1 MAEVTEVVKLRR
13 RVMSEVARMAFQG
26 TLDRDAAEI
35 LTTVVTEDGPR
46 YRCCIYKE
54 RAVLTERIKMAL
66 NQELK
71 QHLSEAVAS
80 AMAGKTASGP
90 VVRVMPVAC
99 DRCPIDKFVVTDACR
114 NCVAHRCMNSCPRKA
129 ITVVQNRAYIDKTR
143 CAECGM
149 CKRSCPYGA
158 IIEIS
163 RPCERAC
170 ALGAIT
176 ADAQRRATINYE
188 KCVQCGAC
196 MVACPFGAIS
206 DRSQIFQVIRALQ
219 QPEKHVVALLAPAFI
234 GQFGM
239 KVRPG
244 QVIAGLKQMGF
255 AAVREVAEGADV
267 VTVEETR
274 EFVDTVPHDR
284 PFMTT
289 SCCPAF
295 VNLVEKHVPEAV
307 ANVSST
313 VSPMIAAGRLMK
325 QEQPDC
331 VTVFIGPCVAKK
343 AEAQREEYQHAIDY
357 VLTFEEVTAMF
368 VGAGI
373 NLMEVPPSDYA
384 PAASRDGSAF
394 AHAGGLVQAVS
405 DAAAMLAGD
414 AAVKAQRCDGLDNC
428 LAAVKQ
434 LAAGKTDANF
444 LEGMGCPGGC
454 VGGPGAIMDGRV
466 TAKLVDNY
474 AAGAKIVSA
483 AESETA
489 QTAREKYHCFHR
501 QEEELC
507 PPRRN
512 II

>member
-13 RVMSEVARMAFQG
+13 RVMSELARMAFQG
-26 TLDRDAAEI
+26 TLAQEAANI
-35 LTTVVTEDGPR
+35 LTTAVTEDGPR

-54 RAVLTERIKMAL
+54 RAVLKERIKMAL
-66 NQELK
+66 NQDLQ
-71 QHLSEAVAS
+71 QHLSQAVAA
-80 AMAGKTASGP
+80 AMAGKTVSGP
-90 VVRVMPVAC
+90 VIQVMPVAC
-99 DRCPIDKFVVTDACR
+99 DRCPIDKFMVTDACR

-129 ITVVQNRAYIDKTR
+129 ITVVQNKAYIDKTR

-170 ALGAIT
+170 SLGAIT
-176 ADAQRRATINYE
+176 ADAKRRATINYD

-219 QPEKHVVALLAPAFI
+219 DPQKYVIALLAPAFV
-234 GQFGM
+234 GQFGL

-244 QVIAGLKQMGF
+244 QVMAGLRQMGF
-255 AAVREVAEGADV
+255 DDVREVSEGADV
-267 VTVEETR
+267 VTVEETK
-274 EFVDTVPHDR
+274 EFVATVPQQR

-295 VNLVEKHVPEAV
+295 VSMVEKHAPAAL

-313 VSPMIAAGRLMK
+313 VSPMIAAGHIVK
-325 QEQPDC
+325 QERPEC
-331 VTVFIGPCVAKK
+331 LTVFIGPCVAKK
-343 AEAQREEYQHAIDY
+343 AEAQKAAYQGIIDY
-357 VLTFEEVTAMF
+357 VLTFEELAAMF

-373 NLMEVPPSDYA
+373 NLMDVSMTEHT

-405 DAAAMLAGD
+405 DAAALLAGPG
-414 AAVKAQRCDGLDNC
+414 AVKAQRCDGLESC
-428 LAAVKQ
+428 LTVVKQ
-434 LAAGKTDANF
+434 LLAGKTDANF
-444 LEGMGCPGGC
+444 LEGMACTGGC

-474 AAGAKIVSA
+474 AAGARVISA
-483 AESETA
+483 AESATA
-489 QTAREKYHCFHR
+489 KAATEKYHCFHR
-501 QEEELC
+501 DKEEFS
-507 PPRRN
+507 PSRRN
-512 II
+512 I